1 MENSQIL
8 SHVDHTLLK
17 ADASWAQIRE
27 LCDDAVKYA
36 TASVCVPPSYIG
48 RIKEKYGDKI
58 NICTVIG
65 FPLGYSV
72 TAAKVAETLSAIAD
86 GASEVDMVINIGDVK
101 NGDFDKVTAEIAE
114 LKKAAGKNILKVIVE
129 TCYLTEDEKIKL
141 CECVTKAR
149 ADYIKTSTGFGK
161 GGATMR
167 DILLFKKHIGPD
179 VKIKAA
185 GGIKTRQD
193 MVDFLEAGC
202 ERLGTSS
209 AINILAGEK
218 SAGY

>member
-17 ADASWAQIRE
+17 ASASWSQIQDI
-27 LCDDAVKYA
+27 CDDAVKYA
-36 TASVCVPPSYIG
+36 TASVCVPPSYVG
-48 RIKEKYGDKI
+48 RIKEKYGDKV

-65 FPLGYSV
+65 FPLGYNTTDV
-72 TAAKVAETLSAIAD
+72 KVCETLAAIAD

-101 NGDFDKVTAEIAE
+101 NGEFDKITAEIAA
-114 LKKAAGKNILKVIVE
+114 LRKAAGKNILKVIIE
-129 TCYLTEDEKIKL
+129 TCYLTDDEKIKL
-141 CECVTKAR
+141 CECVTKAG
-149 ADYIKTSTGFGK
+149 ADYIKTSTGFGTE
-161 GGATMR
+161 GATMR
-167 DILLFKKHIGPD
+167 DILLFKEHIGPN

-193 MVDFLEAGC
+193 MVDFIDAGC
-202 ERLGTSS
+202 DRLGTSS

-218 SAGY
+218 NTGY